1 MLTKLLKKS
10 GLKTDSLCYR
20 AVTKSIDALTICGDN
35 GTSLI
40 YSQTIAVSFIIH
52 QSGSLSKIQMLGIT
66 SLIIWTLLPVFT
78 LYMCG
83 LVYLTDLE
91 NKVEGGSPAFLLL
104 IKQLQ
109 MRGVTISTGL
119 TSIVLIMMA
128 LTIPDFWLT
137 AAISFLAAFGG
148 LKVAIEGLPQTVV
161 IICACVT
168 AWWFFSYLMPKG
180 IGKINKL
187 FGPITLGWFLL
198 VAGFSLYS
206 ILLNPSS
213 LQAFNI
219 VFALRLLQSLSF
231 GHLLSLFGVL
241 ILIITGWEA
250 AQLDRKDYLLK
261 GEGALA
267 VLPIQIAFGLNT
279 ITTVLSVLA
288 QCSFVLSLIDGSRT
302 LSGIVSNNQ
311 VVTIAKE
318 LPNLFFGSMPS
329 WAVLPMVIYAVVE
342 VIIAATATTLGAQNL
357 FAELNGLGYW
367 YRMPRTFTNLENSHE
382 FYIKPICESLK
393 WGCIALILWAQSD
406 ENLASAYGTSVVAGM
421 FVGSFLA
428 WYLAPFVV
436 EFSGLADRFK
446 PIAKLGTRSFFGFF
460 VLLFIPYLLGGLSK
474 IFEGSWVTLTG
485 AFVFFVFLNSYQ
497 WGEIQVNRELN
508 KSRKTI
514 SELYR
519 EYEGKCSDRIGIL
532 LTKPGDQLDEGSDL
546 VPAFLVQYAR
556 LHDVIPHQL
565 VSLTLRIDPA
575 TPTISSGR
583 FKLSE
588 HNIDGH
594 TVFHI
599 DAVYGWADQI
609 NIYDPLWYASKKL
622 TKQGIFLMRK
632 QLILT
637 SEVHLVSRKRTNIIN
652 KIRFLVYKL
661 IRTNLSQPFHYWVGI
676 TSKANVVRVDI
687 SSKI

>member
-1 MLTKLLKKS
+1 MITKLLRKS
-10 GLKTDSLCYR
+10 GIKPDSLFYR
-20 AVTKSIDALTICGDN
+20 TTTKSIDALTICGDN

-52 QSGSLSKIQMLGIT
+52 QSGSLTQSQMLGIT

-104 IKQLQ
+104 IKQLKK
-109 MRGVTISTGL
+109 RGVSISTGL
-119 TSIVLIMMA
+119 TSVVLVMMA

-148 LKVAIEGLPQTVV
+148 LKVAIEGLPQIVV
-161 IICACVT
+161 IVCACIT
-168 AWWFFSYLMPKG
+168 AWWFFGYLMPKG
-180 IGKINKL
+180 IEKINSY
-187 FGPITLGWFLL
+187 FGPITLGWFVL
-198 VAGFSLYS
+198 VGAFSIYN
-206 ILLNPSS
+206 IILNPECI
-213 LQAFNI
+213 QAFNI
-219 VFALRLLQSLSF
+219 SFAIRLLQSLSF

-250 AQLDRKDYLLK
+250 AQLDRKDYLLS
-261 GEGALA
+261 GETTLA
-267 VLPIQIAFGLNT
+267 VLPIQVAFGLNT
-279 ITTVLSVLA
+279 IITVLSVLA
-288 QCSFVLSLIDGSRT
+288 QCSFVLSLIEGSRYLVEIST
-302 LSGIVSNNQ
+302 NNQ
-311 VVTIAKE
+311 AITVVKD

-329 WAVLPMVIYAVVE
+329 WAVFPMVIYAVVE
-342 VIIAATATTLGAQNL
+342 VVIAATATTLGAQNL

-367 YRMPRTFTNLENSHE
+367 YRMPRVFTNHENSHE
-382 FYIKPICESLK
+382 FYVKPICESLK
-393 WGCIALILWAQSD
+393 WGCIALIIWAQSD
-406 ENLASAYGTSVVAGM
+406 EHLANAYGTSVVAGM

-436 EFSGLADRFK
+436 DFSNIPQRLK
-446 PIAKLGTRSFFGFF
+446 PITKLGVRCFFGFF
-460 VLLFIPYLLGGLSK
+460 VILFIPYLLGGLSK
-474 IFEGSWVTLTG
+474 IFEGSWITLTG

-497 WGEIQVNRELN
+497 WGEKQVNRELN
-508 KSRKTI
+508 KSRKTL
-514 SELYR
+514 SELYQ
-519 EYEGKCSDRIGIL
+519 EYEGKYSDRIGIL

-546 VPAFLVQYAR
+546 VPAFLVQYAK
-556 LHDVIPHQL
+556 LHDVVPHQL
-565 VSLTLRIDPA
+565 VSLTLRIDP
-575 TPTISSGR
+575 TKPTIGSGR
-583 FKLSE
+583 FTLSE
-588 HNIDGH
+588 HNIDEH

-599 DAVYGWADQI
+599 DAIYGWADKI

-622 TKQGIFLMRK
+622 TKQGIYLMRK

-637 SEVHLVSRKRTNIIN
+637 SEVHLISRKRTNLIN
-652 KIRFLVYKL
+652 KIRFWVYRL
-661 IRTNLSQPFHYWVGI
+661 IRTNLAQPFHYWVGI